1 MMIFKFIFLTI
12 ILFGTSYIGIL
23 MAKKY
28 SNRVKDLKEMRKALN
43 FFEDKIKFTYEPIP
57 DVFEEISSKVNE
69 NIGEI
74 FKSSAN
80 LMQNESAGVSWEKAV
95 DNANTN
101 FSKEDN
107 EIIKGLAKMLG
118 KTDIDGQVSE
128 IRLTNKFIDVQI
140 KDAENEKN
148 RNEKLYKTLGVTV
161 GLAIV
166 IVLI

>member
-28 SNRVKDLKEMRKALN
+28 SSRVKDLKEMRKALN

-80 LMQNESAGVSWEKAV
+80 LMQNESAGVSWEKAI
-95 DNANTN
+95 DKANTN

-140 KDAENEKN
+140 KEAENEKN

>member
-28 SNRVKDLKEMRKALN
+28 SSRVKDLKEMRKALN

-101 FSKEDN
+101 FTKEDN
-107 EIIKGLAKMLG
+107 EIIKVLAKMLG
-118 KTDIDGQVSE
+118 QTDIDGQVSE

-140 KDAENEKN
+140 KEAENEKN

>member
-28 SNRVKDLKEMRKALN
+28 SSRVKDLKEMRKALN

-107 EIIKGLAKMLG
+107 EVIKGLAKMLG

>member
-28 SNRVKDLKEMRKALN
+28 SSRVKDLKEMRKALN

>member
-28 SNRVKDLKEMRKALN
+28 SSRVKDLKEMRKALN

-101 FSKEDN
+101 FTKEDN

-140 KDAENEKN
+140 KDAENEEN

>member
-1 MMIFKFIFLTI
+1 MIFKFIFLTI

-28 SNRVKDLKEMRKALN
+28 SSRVKDLKEMRKALN

-101 FSKEDN
+101 FTKEDN